1 MIVSGKPKSH
11 ACPFRC
17 YATVDVASAEAS
29 LLSMATESQGQ
40 SQAQELEESQA
51 PAEESQVMMEDIS
64 VDVDEQPI
72 LR

>member
-1 MIVSGKPKSH
+1 M
-11 ACPFRC
+11 
-17 YATVDVASAEAS
+17 DVASAEAS

-40 SQAQELEESQA
+40 SQAWEIEESQA
-51 PAEESQVMMEDIS
+51 PAEESQAMVEDILS